1 MIIFIPFHSPFHS
14 NHQSIPSTIP
24 FQSPFHSNHHSNHHS
39 IPITI
44 PFQSPFQS
52 PFHSP
57 FHSNHHSIH
66 HSIPIT
72 IPFQSPFHSIPFLLV
87 FVVCSIH
94 LLTCCL
100 LMFSKKHR
108 LEHRKETPQALV
120 DRRILR
126 REEETT
132 GESTWAQAG
141 FDWKGTKP
149 CLVGA

>member
-1 MIIFIPFHSPFHS
+1 MEPSTLSLRLSSCLVWVTWNHREMMIIFIPFHSPFHS

-24 FQSPFHSNHHSNHHS
+24 FQSPFHSNH
-39 IPITI
+39 
-44 PFQSPFQS
+44 
-52 PFHSP
+52 
-57 FHSNHHSIH
+57 HSNHHSIH

-132 GESTWAQAG
+132 GESTWAQVG
-141 FDWKGTKP
+141 FDWKGT
-149 CLVGA
+149 CLAGA